1 MLCVALQ
8 TMFVINNAIYDIYIL
23 WNNSS
28 SLDEAES
35 DAESLRNSIPEN
47 VLESDVAEK
56 ERYER
61 CPRGQRYCTGR
72 GRK

>member
-1 MLCVALQ
+1 M
-8 TMFVINNAIYDIYIL
+8 YIL
-23 WNNSS
+23 LNNSS
-28 SLDEAES
+28 SLDEAET
-35 DAESLRNSIPEN
+35 DAESVRNSIPQNLLEN
-47 VLESDVAEK
+47 DVAEK